1 MIPEGRLST
10 TPFPGQFIWPEK
22 QREKPLVGYHI
33 GGVNISDPSAGL
45 EVKLWTVSYNKDTNG
60 VEVSAPGSVTTT
72 LFTAADVEELD
83 IAFDQNMR
91 PIVVYV
97 QAGAAKFYWYD
108 PTIENYTHTN
118 LPAGSKNPRVCMDD
132 TRYQFTSSLSTV
144 IIAYMRAE
152 SLMVKYQTDRY
163 TAEHMLQEDCGGTLV
178 NIGMNHVWRLQFY
191 IWGATDGAVVASS
204 PFLADV
210 VKDLC
215 LKSGIPSEAIDV
227 SELYNDRVAGLKV
240 SADIGL
246 DTPIDELRK
255 VFFFDKSDFEGQIHF
270 PKRGRDV
277 TARIPYSDLVRGNP
291 ESLKKKYV
299 DETQLAREVNISH
312 LDPDGGFARN
322 KQFAIRRSNRVNT
335 QRKRNNDTGVV
346 LTVDQAATAAEVLLR
361 IEWNEQISYEF
372 STTIK
377 WTDITTADVIE
388 VEDRDGSWHRMRIEE
403 RNEDGT
409 IQWKGKQDA
418 GTRTYAPQR
427 TGNSLP
433 TPISTTPGIIG
444 PTRLEIIN
452 VSPQR
457 DQDDELGLY
466 VAACGESSAWTGY
479 TLYYSTDGGLSYTE
493 AYTANV
499 PSIIGETTT
508 DLLDDTSYEYHGEQT
523 VDVLSNFALAS
534 INDDQLL
541 ARQNR
546 IIIGD
551 EELQFKTATLLGMVG
566 SLFNYRL
573 STLVRGRFATEVE
586 PWPAGTRFVVLD
598 ESVIFVQLQRTFL
611 GQDITYKAVSLGQS
625 NDEAIPL
632 DYLFDV
638 AYSQTEWLPVS
649 LTAARDGSDN
659 VTVNWIGRAR
669 LGTDSHPYH
678 SKYFRGYR
686 VKFSDGHIIDT
697 TDVTATYTSAP
708 VGATVQVCGLN
719 EITGEG
725 PFTAALAT

>member
-10 TPFPGQFIWPEK
+10 IPDPSQFIWSEK
-22 QREKPLVGYHI
+22 QREKPLTGYHI
-33 GGVNISDPSAGL
+33 GGVNVSDPSQGL
-45 EVKLWTVSYNKDTNG
+45 EVKLWTVGYDKDTGG
-60 VEVSAPGSVTTT
+60 VAVSAPGSVTTV

-83 IAFDQNMR
+83 LAFDQNMR
-91 PIVVYV
+91 PIVTYV
-97 QAGAAKFYWYD
+97 QAGVAKFYWYD
-108 PTIENYTHTN
+108 PNVANYIHTT
-118 LPAGSKNPRVCMDD
+118 LPAGAKNPRVAMDD
-132 TRYQFTSSLSTV
+132 TRYQFTASNSTV
-144 IIAYMRAE
+144 IIAYMRND

-178 NIGMNHVWRLQFY
+178 NIGMNKKWRFQFY
-191 IWGATDGAVVASS
+191 IWGATDGAIVAAS

-210 VKDLC
+210 VKDFC
-215 LKSGIPSEAIDV
+215 LKSNIPAEAIDV
-227 SELYNDRVAGLKV
+227 SELYNDRVAGIKV
-240 SADIGL
+240 STDIGL
-246 DTPIDELRK
+246 DGPIDELRK

-277 TARIPYSDLVRGNP
+277 VARIPYSDLVRGNP
-291 ESLKKKYV
+291 DSLKKKYV

-322 KQFAIRRSNRVNT
+322 KQFAVRRSNRVNT

-361 IEWNEQISYEF
+361 IEWNEQIDYEF

-377 WTDITTADVIE
+377 YTMLTTGDVIE
-388 VEDRDGSWHRMRIEE
+388 VEDRDGSWHRIRIEE

-418 GTRTYAPQR
+418 GVRTYGASR
-427 TGNSLP
+427 IGNTLP
-433 TPISTTPGIIG
+433 PPTSSTPGIIG
-444 PTRLEIIN
+444 ETRLEIIN

-479 TLYYSTDGGLSYTE
+479 TLFYSTDGGLSYTE

-508 DLLDDTSYEYHGEQT
+508 DLLDDNSYEYQGHQT
-523 VDVLSNFALAS
+523 VDVLVNFALAS
-534 INDDQLL
+534 ITDDQLL

-551 EELQFKTATLLGMVG
+551 EECQFKTATLLGMVG

-573 STLVRGRFATEVE
+573 SGIVRGRFATEVE
-586 PWPAGTRFVVLD
+586 AWPAGTRFVLLD
-598 ESVIFVQLQRTFL
+598 ESVIFIQLQRTFL
-611 GQDITYKAVSLGQS
+611 GQDITYKAVSVGTS
-625 NDEAIPL
+625 SDEATPL

-638 AYSQTEWLPVS
+638 AYSQTEWLPVRV
-649 LTAARDGSDN
+649 TAARDGSDN

-669 LGTDSHPYH
+669 LGTDSAPYH

-697 TDVTATYTSAP
+697 TDQTATYNSAP

-725 PFTAALAT
+725 PYTAALAT